1 MPRTKRKVTAVTL
14 SSENKIIFPL
24 LMSESGITPSVI
36 GNRVVISILRQIED
50 SFRELLTN
58 RRKYGEWN
66 PESIFGSESMM
77 ANVKGDNIY
86 FQIRLDDVVEN
97 KREYQFAFN
106 AICKISDLKFWIPC
120 EYKNDG
126 SVSKYV
132 RIPLFAVTQDADR
145 LTSFKW
151 KPLRK
156 AGEELIR
163 SIEGANTRSL
173 EDGWFE
179 TCTTFNNYNK
189 LKDNTLI
196 LKVDTDSINFRYRPT
211 DIPSVEISI
220 PRFVSDWMFDL
231 QKQYGY
237 IVDRTSIM
245 SQNKY
250 FGAIYNY
257 VASHQDNRS
266 DVKELSMDYDR
277 FRTHVCGLDVLDE
290 SENMY
295 ENTYDFERRI
305 LKPCMDEMKDL
316 AEQNMSDCWFE
327 YAFVYGKDGKARRPK
342 EIKLTVY
349 RSVVGK
355 ELNRKRKS
363 NREDIRIENR
373 LIREFNQTAQQAYHI
388 VKSIDD
394 CFKRKFENKLDE
406 LIAYMNDGRLQIPK
420 DSRSYFNK
428 AFCNFIDSC
437 DREKRRNPQMAIV
450 FEENKKII
458 ESAKEESR
466 SSLSNDKWPAFIE
479 AIHVAYGDQE
489 NASWIDAMRFAEQTP
504 RTLTIA
510 IPSLTYK
517 EMFIDP
523 NIDIMQSS
531 ANTVYGCK
539 MSLKFKA

>member
-1 MPRTKRKVTAVTL
+1 
-14 SSENKIIFPL
+14 
-24 LMSESGITPSVI
+24 
-36 GNRVVISILRQIED
+36 
-50 SFRELLTN
+50 
-58 RRKYGEWN
+58 
-66 PESIFGSESMM
+66 
-77 ANVKGDNIY
+77 
-86 FQIRLDDVVEN
+86 
-97 KREYQFAFN
+97 
-106 AICKISDLKFWIPC
+106 
-120 EYKNDG
+120 
-126 SVSKYV
+126 
-132 RIPLFAVTQDADR
+132 
-145 LTSFKW
+145 
-151 KPLRK
+151 
-156 AGEELIR
+156 
-163 SIEGANTRSL
+163 
-173 EDGWFE
+173 
-179 TCTTFNNYNK
+179 
-189 LKDNTLI
+189 
-196 LKVDTDSINFRYRPT
+196 
-211 DIPSVEISI
+211 
-220 PRFVSDWMFDL
+220 
-231 QKQYGY
+231 
-237 IVDRTSIM
+237 M

-277 FRTHVCGLDVLDE
+277 FRTHVCGLDALDE

-327 YAFVYGKDGKARRPK
+327 YAFVYGKDGKARRPN

-406 LIAYMNDGRLQIPK
+406 VIACMNDGRLQIPK

-466 SSLSNDKWPAFIE
+466 SSLSNDKWSAFIE
-479 AIHVAYGDQE
+479 AIHAAYGDQE
-489 NASWIDAMRFAEQTP
+489 NASWIDAMRFAAQTP
-504 RTLTIA
+504 RTLTIS

-523 NIDIMQSS
+523 NIDILQSS